1 MVETYPPPRLSDI
14 RTPGR
19 FLWWLARS
27 QPVRILA
34 GAFLGTTWMIGLI
47 IPPWLLSKAV
57 DEGLLT
63 GDFGRLV
70 EWVAALVG
78 VGVLTAYL
86 SIMRHRTMTRVRMD
100 GAFRTVTAVTRHAT
114 VLGATLP
121 RRVTSGE
128 VVTIGIGDV
137 GTVARALTM
146 AGPGLGGLVA
156 YAIVAIL
163 LFAISPLLAVIVL
176 VGVPIL
182 AGVVGPLLKRLNHT
196 GTAYRQQQGITTARM
211 VDIVAGLRVLSGL
224 GGKDVFAQRYRGDS
238 TVLRNE
244 GYRLGAVSSWIA
256 ACGVGLPALFLA
268 VVTWIAA
275 RMAAQGTIRPG
286 DLVAVYGYVGLLV
299 IPVFQ
304 FIEAGEWL
312 SRAIVAAG
320 RIVRFLG
327 LAPEASRGTGAA
339 PGGPAELFE
348 PGSGVRITP
357 GEFVAL
363 VSAHPAETAAVIERL
378 GGFAASETTWGGIRV
393 DAIDR
398 AELRRRIVVA
408 DNDAYLF
415 ADTFR
420 NVVGGAD
427 DAEVMAAV
435 DAAAA
440 RDVVDALPDGLD
452 TVIRGQAAN
461 LSGGQRQRVRLVRA
475 LLADPEIL
483 LAVEPTSA
491 VDAHTEAAMIG
502 GLHGS
507 RSGRTTVVTTTS
519 PLVLDRADR
528 VMFLVDGVVAGTGTH
543 TDLLEGDCGYRAVV
557 ARTTGEAVEVGR

>member
-1 MVETYPPPRLSDI
+1 MVETYPPPRLRDI

-27 QPVRILA
+27 QSRRILA

-47 IPPWLLSKAV
+47 VPPWLLSKAV

-100 GAFRTVTAVTRHAT
+100 GAFRTVTAVSRHAT

-137 GTVARALTM
+137 GAVAMALTM
-146 AGPGLGGLVA
+146 AGPGFGGLVA
-156 YAIVAIL
+156 YVVVAVL
-163 LFAISPLLAVIVL
+163 LFTISPLLAIIVL
-176 VGVPIL
+176 AGVPIL

-196 GTAYRQQQGITTARM
+196 GAAYRQQQGITTARI
-211 VDIVAGLRVLSGL
+211 VDIIAGLRVLSGL
-224 GGKDVFAQRYRGDS
+224 GGKDVFAQRYRTDS
-238 TVLRNE
+238 TALRTE
-244 GYRLGAVSSWIA
+244 GYRLGAISSWIA
-256 ACGVGLPALFLA
+256 ACGVGLPAVFLA
-268 VVTWIAA
+268 GVTWIAA
-275 RMAAQGTIRPG
+275 RMAAQGTIQPG
-286 DLVAVYGYVGLLV
+286 ELVAVYGYVGLLV

-304 FIEAGEWL
+304 FIEAGESL
-312 SRAIVAAG
+312 SRALVAAR
-320 RIVRFLG
+320 RIVVFLG
-327 LAPEASRGTGAA
+327 LTPQTPAGAGTAPARPS
-339 PGGPAELFE
+339 ELFE
-348 PGSGVRITP
+348 PRSGVRITP

-363 VSAHPAETAAVIERL
+363 VSARPAETADVIERI
-378 GGFAASETTWGGIRV
+378 GGFAASDATWGGVRV
-393 DAIDR
+393 DAIDGT
-398 AELRRRIVVA
+398 ELRRRIVVA

-415 ADTFR
+415 AGPFR
-420 NVVGGAD
+420 DVVGGAD
-427 DAEVMAAV
+427 DASVLAAV
-435 DAAAA
+435 EAAAA
-440 RDVVDALPDGLD
+440 GDVVDGLADGLD
-452 TVIRGQAAN
+452 SPIRGQAVN
-461 LSGGQRQRVRLVRA
+461 LSGGQRQRVRLVRV
-475 LLADPEIL
+475 LLADPEVL

-491 VDAHTEAAMIG
+491 VDAHTEAAMAS
-502 GLHGS
+502 GLRFA

-528 VMFLVDGVVAGTGTH
+528 VMFLVDGAIAATGTH
-543 TDLLEGDCGYRAVV
+543 AELLTRDSGYRTVV
-557 ARTTGEAVEVGR
+557 ARTAGESDDR

>member
-1 MVETYPPPRLSDI
+1 MVETYPPPRLRDI

-27 QPVRILA
+27 QSRRILA

-70 EWVAALVG
+70 AWVAALVG
-78 VGVLTAYL
+78 VCALTAYL

-121 RRVTSGE
+121 QRVSNGE

-137 GTVARALTM
+137 GTVAMALTM
-146 AGPGLGGLVA
+146 AGPGFGGLVA
-156 YAIVAIL
+156 YVVVAVL
-163 LFAISPLLAVIVL
+163 LFTISPLLAVIVL
-176 VGVPIL
+176 AGVPIL

-196 GTAYRQQQGITTARM
+196 GTAYRQQQGVATARI
-211 VDIVAGLRVLSGL
+211 VDIIAGLSVLRGF
-224 GGKDVFAQRYRGDS
+224 GGKEVFAQRYRADS
-238 TVLRNE
+238 TALRTE
-244 GYRLGAVSSWIA
+244 GYRVGAVSSWIA

-286 DLVAVYGYVGLLV
+286 ELVAVYGYVGLLV

-304 FIEAGEWL
+304 FIEAGESL
-312 SRAIVAAG
+312 TRALVAAR
-320 RIVRFLG
+320 RIVVFLG
-327 LAPEASRGTGAA
+327 LTPRAPTGTGPA
-339 PGGPAELFE
+339 PAGPSELFE
-348 PGSGVRITP
+348 PRSGVRITP

-363 VSAHPAETAAVIERL
+363 VSARPAETAEVIERI
-378 GGFAASETTWGGIRV
+378 GGFAASDATWGGVRV
-393 DAIDR
+393 DAVD
-398 AELRRRIVVA
+398 ACELRRRIVLA

-415 ADTFR
+415 AGSFR
-420 NVVGGAD
+420 EVVGGAD
-427 DAEVMAAV
+427 DASVLAAV
-435 DAAAA
+435 EAAAA
-440 RDVVDALPDGLD
+440 RDVVDGLAGGLD
-452 TVIRGQAAN
+452 SPIRGQAAN
-461 LSGGQRQRVRLVRA
+461 LSGGQRQRVRLVRV
-475 LLADPEIL
+475 LLANPEVL

-491 VDAHTEAAMIG
+491 VDAHTEAAMVS
-502 GLHGS
+502 GLRQA

-528 VMFLVDGVVAGTGTH
+528 VVFLVDGAVAATGTH
-543 TDLLEGDCGYRAVV
+543 AELLSRDRGYRSLV
-557 ARTTGEAVEVGR
+557 ARTAGDSDDR